1 MERRTYRA
9 GEAIVVE
16 GDETSD
22 AYLIES
28 GEVVVSRGD
37 QRLRTL
43 GPGEIFGEMALV
55 DDKPRSAT
63 VTAVSEVVVGVIDRD
78 EFEVMWRTDPE
89 ALIPVIRVLCD
100 RVRALNALVDELG
113 HHSAHTRETV
123 AAHQVVGYMTAAGA
137 TTRVTLE
144 GMTAEARASLGAQP
158 RAIDRFPFRIGRVT
172 APGDPLSAN
181 ELALQDVPPYHV
193 SRSHCAITLVGGR
206 VYVVDRG
213 SRLGTTVGAAKV
225 GNSTG
230 TTRAELHPG
239 TTEITLGGPR
249 SPFRYRITVG
259 A

>member
-16 GDETSD
+16 GAETTD
-22 AYLIES
+22 AYLLES
-28 GEVVVSRGD
+28 GQVVVCRGD

-63 VTAVSEVVVGVIDRD
+63 VTALSDVVVGVIDRD

-100 RVRALNALVDELG
+100 RVRALNALVEELS
-113 HHSAHTRETV
+113 HQSAHTRETV
-123 AAHQVVGYMTAAGA
+123 AAHQVIGYMTAAGA
-137 TTRVTLE
+137 TRVTLE
-144 GMTAEARASLGAQP
+144 GLTTEALGSLGAQP
-158 RAIDRFPFRIGRVT
+158 RAIERFPFRIGRVT
-172 APGDPLSAN
+172 APGDPLSTN
-181 ELALQDVPPYHV
+181 ELALADVPPYHV

-213 SRLGTTVGAAKV
+213 SRLGTTVGTAQV

-230 TTRAELHPG
+230 PTRAELHPG
-239 TTEITLGGPR
+239 TTEIALGGPH
-249 SPFRYRITVG
+249 SPFRYRVTVAG
-259 A
+259 